1 MATAEEARAA
11 RDAKLDALHEQL
23 TDAVGQL
30 VSGEDWRRAIEFAAK
45 FRSRSFSNGLL
56 IARQHFAAFEAGR
69 VPAPEPSYVAGYK
82 QWQALGRQ
90 VMKGQP
96 GYMILAPVTGRFA
109 TTRPQDAD
117 SWRRLGKFEKPR
129 PGEVVR
135 SRVVGVRP
143 AYVWDASSTT
153 GDAPVPEPPRPVL
166 LAGQAPVGMWD
177 GLARLVTERGFTV
190 GTVPDAALIGGANG
204 VTNFT
209 NRTVVV
215 RADMDD
221 LQMVKTLSHELAHVD
236 LGHEARIGGA
246 GWHRGIGEVEAES
259 VAAMIGAAHGVD
271 TSLYTLP
278 YVSGWASSVKDK
290 TPVEVVQAT
299 GERVRKTASAILD
312 ALPTMQLGGGDP
324 PGLSREPRATE
335 HAIQRAAERTVM
347 RAPVTADAF
356 TAELTRRSP
365 GREPAVRSL

>member
-23 TDAVGQL
+23 TDAVGEL

-45 FRSRSFSNGLL
+45 FRTRSFSNSLL

-69 VPAPEPSYVAGYK
+69 VPDPEPSYVAGYK
-82 QWQALGRQ
+82 QWQTLGRQ
-90 VMKGQP
+90 VVKGQP

-109 TTRPQDAD
+109 TTTPTDAD

-135 SRVVGVRP
+135 SRMVGVRP

-166 LAGQAPVGMWD
+166 LEGQAPEGLWD
-177 GLARLVTERGFTV
+177 GLAAVIAERGFTV
-190 GTVPDAALIGGANG
+190 GTVPDAAAIGGANG

-209 NRTVVV
+209 HRTVSV

-221 LQMVKTLSHELAHVD
+221 LQKVKTLSHELAHID
-236 LGHEARIGGA
+236 LGHEDRLGA
-246 GWHRGIGEVEAES
+246 VGWHRGIGEVEAES

-271 TSLYTLP
+271 TSIYTLP

-299 GERVRKTASAILD
+299 GERVRKTASAILN
-312 ALPTMQLGGGDP
+312 ALPTVQLGGGDL
-324 PGLSREPRATE
+324 PGLSREPRTTE
-335 HAIQRAAERTVM
+335 RAAPRAAARSAARATV
-347 RAPVTADAF
+347 AADAF
-356 TAELTRRSP
+356 TTEPSRRSP
-365 GREPAVRSL
+365 EREPAVRSL

>member
-1 MATAEEARAA
+1 MTTRDEARDA
-11 RDAKLDALHEQL
+11 RDAKLNELHERL
-23 TDAVGQL
+23 TGAVEQL
-30 VSGEDWRRAIEFAAK
+30 VTGEEWKRALEFAAK

-56 IARQHFAAFEAGR
+56 IVAQHFAAFEAGR
-69 VPAPEPSYVAGYK
+69 VPGPEPSYVAGYK
-82 QWQALGRQ
+82 QWQSLGRQ

-109 TTRPQDAD
+109 TTTPQDAD

-135 SRVVGVRP
+135 SRMVGVRP

-153 GDAPVPEPPRPVL
+153 GDAPLPEPPRPVL
-166 LAGQAPVGMWD
+166 LAGQAPVGLWD
-177 GLARLVTERGFTV
+177 GLAKLIAERGFTV
-190 GTVPDAALIGGANG
+190 GAAPDAAAIDGANG

-209 NRTVVV
+209 NRTVLV
-215 RADMDD
+215 RTDMDE
-221 LQMVKTLSHELAHVD
+221 LQKAKTLSHELAHVD
-236 LGHEARIGGA
+236 LGHEARMGRV

-271 TSLYTLP
+271 TSIYTLP

-299 GERVRKTASAILD
+299 GERVRKTAAAILD
-312 ALPTMQLGGGDP
+312 ALPTVQLGGGDP
-324 PGLSREPRATE
+324 PGLSREPRTTE
-335 HAIQRAAERTVM
+335 RAAPRAAERATTRATV
-347 RAPVTADAF
+347 AADAF
-356 TAELTRRSP
+356 TAEPARRP
-365 GREPAVRSL
+365 LGRGPAVRSL

>member
-1 MATAEEARAA
+1 MATAEEA
-11 RDAKLDALHEQL
+11 RDAKLDALHTQL
-23 TDAVGQL
+23 AEAVGQL
-30 VSGEDWRRAIEFAAK
+30 VSGEDWRRAIEVSAK

-56 IARQHFAAFEAGR
+56 IAAQHFAAFEAGR
-69 VPAPEPSYVAGYK
+69 VPDPEPSYVAGYK
-82 QWQALGRQ
+82 QWQSLGRQ

-109 TTRPQDAD
+109 TATPQDAE
-117 SWRRLGKFEKPR
+117 SWRRLGRFEKPR

-135 SRVVGVRP
+135 SRMVGVRA
-143 AYVWDASSTT
+143 AYVWDASSTS
-153 GDAPVPEPPRPVL
+153 GDAPVPEPARPVL
-166 LAGQAPVGMWD
+166 LEGQAPAGLWD
-177 GLARLVTERGFTV
+177 GLAKVIAERGFTV
-190 GTVPDAALIGGANG
+190 GAVPDAAAIGGANG

-209 NRTVVV
+209 NRTVMV
-215 RADMDD
+215 RADMGD

-236 LGHEARIGGA
+236 LGHEARISKV

-299 GERVRKTASAILD
+299 GERVRKTAAAILD
-312 ALPTMQLGGGDP
+312 ALPTVQLGGGDP
-324 PGLSREPRATE
+324 PGLSREPRTTE
-335 HAIQRAAERTVM
+335 GANQRAAERTAT
-347 RAPVTADAF
+347 RASVVADAF
-356 TAELTRRSP
+356 TAEPTRRSP